1 MVFDP
6 RVHHRR
12 SIRLRGHDYAGG
24 GAYFVTICTVDG
36 KCPFGE
42 VVEGEMFLNEA
53 GGLVQKTWDSLPTRF
68 RSLVL
73 NAFQVMPN
81 HIHGVFVLPG
91 PGLDPA
97 LAKAT
102 GAPVVQPFEDCRGRA
117 RPTLVGSGH
126 NRQETA
132 SRPRTKSNTKASARR
147 TSMGD
152 VVGALK
158 SISTIAVNKL
168 LLRTGRRLLHEN
180 FYEHI
185 VRDVSELESIRDYI
199 IHNPQRWRDDPENP
213 ESPDFQDWV

>member
-36 KCPFGE
+36 KCLFGE
-42 VVEGEMFLNEA
+42 VVEGEMSLNEA

-73 NAFQVMPN
+73 DAFQVMPN

-91 PGLDPA
+91 PGLDSA

-152 VVGALK
+152 VVGAFK